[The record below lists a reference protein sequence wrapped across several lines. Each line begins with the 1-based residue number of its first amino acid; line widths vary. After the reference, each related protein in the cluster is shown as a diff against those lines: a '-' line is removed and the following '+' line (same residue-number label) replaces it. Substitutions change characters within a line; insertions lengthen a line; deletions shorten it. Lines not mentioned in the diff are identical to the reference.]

1 MDGVHSAGPRTTDE
15 EGAVS
20 ERQVDGGELAV
31 VDMGDAVSIEPKR
44 VDGEGGRRAVV
55 VGYDDALAVEI
66 EIRRGRH
73 GTLGPETTSGSGG
86 RFGEPVG
93 T

>member
-1 MDGVHSAGPRTTDE
+1 
-15 EGAVS
+15 
-20 ERQVDGGELAV
+20 
-31 VDMGDAVSIEPKR
+31 
-44 VDGEGGRRAVV
+44 
-55 VGYDDALAVEI
+55 VEI

>member
-1 MDGVHSAGPRTTDE
+1 MPPVPAPQMKRWQ
-15 EGAVS
+15 S
-20 ERQVDGGELAV
+20 ERQVDGGELTV

-44 VDGEGGRRAVV
+44 VDGEGGSRAVV

-66 EIRRGRH
+66 EIRRGRR
-73 GTLGPETTSGSGG
+73 TLGPETTSGSGG